1 MASSGAAWPILS
13 AAAREEE
20 EAAAERRV
28 GQSVGRRHAKLST
41 QSRLKQQLARSSA
54 ALPQCVQ
61 PTTRERSRKKERREG
76 GEVGK
81 KERPNRGRSS
91 PQSAQI
97 GSDGGGGGGE
107 TGGGGGYRQDVKTI
121 TNEYNERARVT
132 EAQGGGEQLQFSE
145 VRTNGGV
152 GVSERG
158 GGVLRLISLILQV
171 FQCPL
176 GRTRTPRRRL

>member
-1 MASSGAAWPILS
+1 M
-13 AAAREEE
+13 
-20 EAAAERRV
+20 
-28 GQSVGRRHAKLST
+28 
-41 QSRLKQQLARSSA
+41 
-54 ALPQCVQ
+54 
-61 PTTRERSRKKERREG
+61 
-76 GEVGK
+76 GK